1 MTNDRDPNKKKK
13 LPGWAITLIII
24 ASFVVLLFF
33 YRMIKLFLRMR
44 TRKLSGVGYI
54 TVTPQV
60 KAMAQRRAARAQ
72 IRSARRAERRAEI
85 QSQMAKRSFQNKYN
99 SYISNVRAA
108 NPGISEFDAYDYA
121 ANQRLSE
128 LTSKQ
133 GFDIK
138 QYKEFIKQIPTNIKQ
153 KGNTGDRIKA
163 LDRTINGVI
172 LKDMNQYLSKEK
184 TNPTLNGAIEFI
196 EKDSLQNLVANHT
209 GRSQSSYTQLYRPFY
224 KKALEQRMVQRKYP
238 DPIDYSTVQSNAYL
252 K

>member
-1 MTNDRDPNKKKK
+1 MTNDRDPNEKKK

-24 ASFVVLLFF
+24 ASLIVLIVL
-33 YRMIKLFLRMR
+33 YRMIRQLLRMR
-44 TRKLSGVGYI
+44 RRKLSGVGYI

-60 KAMAQRRAARAQ
+60 KAKLQRRAARAQ
-72 IRSARRAERRAEI
+72 RRAERRAEI